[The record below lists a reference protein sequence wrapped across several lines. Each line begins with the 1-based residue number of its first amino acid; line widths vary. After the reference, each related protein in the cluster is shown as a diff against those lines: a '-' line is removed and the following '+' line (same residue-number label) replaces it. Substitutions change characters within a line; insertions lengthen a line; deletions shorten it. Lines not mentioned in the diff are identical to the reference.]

1 MGRGERGRRFWARVL
16 AAGVMALAGAGVAP
30 ASDHLD
36 SAAVVADPAADIGD
50 LYVWMSP
57 DAKRLNLAM
66 TIVGQAFSER
76 HTYSFHVDSGPR
88 FGITQASV
96 EITCRFDGATADCR
110 AGTFDRVRGAA
121 GGPEGLAGAEGRM
134 RVFAGA
140 RDDPFFNNVRGT
152 RDAYDAAGAVLRA
165 GAAMDR
171 AGCPAFGA
179 SVSQDILRRWR
190 RTEGGAAK
198 NLLTGWTPAA
208 LVVSVDVDAV
218 AAGGRMLAVWA
229 ETTTAEGRIDRMG
242 RPLTG
247 NALLGTLGPAE
258 TAEALKAEYNRA
270 TPAAADAFVGEIEKS
285 LALYD
290 GFDGEC
296 GNAWLAD
303 ADSGPS
309 RYLPLATLL
318 ADDRLWVNGASGNC
332 TELFAVERVAL
343 SGRRD
348 LAGDCGGRAPN
359 LDAMDAY
366 RALLVNG
373 TTAGVS
379 DGVDRDEV
387 GAGATFPFL
396 AAPGATQ

>member
-1 MGRGERGRRFWARVL
+1 MGTGERARCFGARVL
-16 AAGVMALAGAGVAP
+16 TAGMLALAGAGATR

-50 LYVWMSP
+50 VYAWMSP

-66 TIVGQAFSER
+66 TIVGKAFSDR
-76 HTYSFHVDSGPR
+76 HAYVFHVDSGLR
-88 FGITQASV
+88 FGATQASV

-110 AGTFDRVRGAA
+110 AGDFDRVRGPA

-134 RVFAGA
+134 RVFAGP
-140 RDDPFFNNVRGT
+140 RDDPFFNNVRGA

-165 GAAMDR
+165 GASMDR

-179 SVSQDILRRWR
+179 GVSRDILRRWG
-190 RTEGGAAK
+190 RTEGGPAK
-198 NLLTGWTPAA
+198 NLLAGWTPAA
-208 LVVSVDVDAV
+208 LVVSVDVDA
-218 AAGGRMLAVWA
+218 ATPGGRMLAVWA
-229 ETTTAEGRIDRMG
+229 ETATAEGRIDRMG

-247 NALLGTLGPAE
+247 NALLRTLAPPE
-258 TAEALKAEYNRA
+258 TAEALKTQYNRA
-270 TPAAADAFVGEIEKS
+270 TPAASDAFVGEIEKS

-303 ADSGPS
+303 AEGGPS

-318 ADDRLWVNGASGNC
+318 ADDRLWVNGASGTC
-332 TELFAVERVAL
+332 TELFAVERAAL

-348 LAGDCGGRAPN
+348 LAGDCGGRTPN

-373 TTAGVS
+373 TTSGVS
-379 DGVDRDEV
+379 DGVDQDEV

-396 AAPGATQ
+396 AAPGANR